1 VFPAGMFDVTD
12 QSPGLAACN
21 VCCQP
26 LIGAQT
32 LLPTLVFEVVEVIR
46 ESPYGP
52 HSPFAALVEHTGPD
66 DATGADVAGAGGG
79 ADEVRAGSGLAVGD
93 ASR

>member
-1 VFPAGMFDVTD
+1 MFDVTD

-32 LLPTLVFEVVEVIR
+32 LLPTLVFEVVEVIC

-52 HSPFAALVEHTGPD
+52 HSPFAALVEQTGPE
-66 DATGADVAGAGGG
+66 GAGA
-79 ADEVRAGSGLAVGD
+79 EVVGSGVGFG
-93 ASR
+93 